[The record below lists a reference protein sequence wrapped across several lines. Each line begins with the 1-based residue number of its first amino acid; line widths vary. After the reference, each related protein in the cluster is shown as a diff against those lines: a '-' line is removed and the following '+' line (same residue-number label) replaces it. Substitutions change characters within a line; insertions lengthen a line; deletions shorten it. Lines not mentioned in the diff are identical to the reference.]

1 MSIITNLLSVAL
13 SCSIGCWSFAAAYP
27 AALAAKDHDNSVCLY
42 DNINLTESK
51 DFISDEEPFHVFD
64 IYDAFYGVTT
74 AATTILPSE
83 TTTVAVETTA
93 ETASAKTT
101 TTLPMTT
108 SIVTTAKSTT
118 TTSTV
123 KTTKTTTTTT
133 KTTKATTNTTKT
145 TSTTTS
151 TTTTTTTASI
161 STDTAAATTSTISPN
176 FPNGVYLRGIDVSE
190 HQGLINWQSVKN
202 SGLADFAI
210 IRAGYGR
217 ELDQVDKCFHYNIQN
232 AQANGIDVGIYWYS
246 YASTPEEAI
255 MEAETCYEII
265 KDYSFTYP
273 IYYDVE
279 EGRIVN
285 NLTTAEVS
293 AMFEAFC
300 SFFEEKGYY
309 VGAYSYANLLQTKV
323 YRSVLEKY
331 DVWAAQ
337 YSSQLSAYNGHYGI
351 WQYSSSGAVDGIN
364 GNVDMNYCYKDY
376 PGIIGQNPSTGS
388 DRPVIPVVTTQTST
402 SDIPAQTTTTA
413 SFISSPQ
420 SCGID
425 ISAENGDIDW
435 SSAAASGDFSFIMLK
450 AGEGG
455 TVPKK
460 DEYFDKNFNA
470 AKESGIPC
478 GVYWKA
484 KSTTVDGICAE
495 AMEFYEI
502 VKGRQFEYPMFLDL
516 TDESITQAGL
526 TASQLWELIDNFC
539 LYLENRDCYVGIRG
553 SEQFLQTSV
562 DPSVFTKYDVWL
574 DSDIPFTPTFEYG
587 YGMMYVGGINVSG
600 INGTVN
606 ANSANKDY
614 AMIMKRNH
622 LNGF

>member
-74 AATTILPSE
+74 VATTILPPE

-101 TTLPMTT
+101 TKLPMTT
-108 SIVTTAKSTT
+108 SIVITAKSTT

-123 KTTKTTTTTT
+123 KTTKTTTTTP
-133 KTTKATTNTTKT
+133 KTTT
-145 TSTTTS
+145 TTTS
-151 TTTTTTTASI
+151 TTSSTTTATTTASI

-232 AQANGIDVGIYWYS
+232 AQANDIDVGIYWYS

-309 VGAYSYANLLQTKV
+309 VGAYSYANLLQTKI

-351 WQYSSSGAVDGIN
+351 WQYSSEGSVDGIN

-376 PGIIGQNPSTGS
+376 PAIIGKNPSTGG
-388 DRPVIPVVTTQTST
+388 DRPVIPVVTTH
-402 SDIPAQTTTTA
+402 
-413 SFISSPQ
+413 
-420 SCGID
+420 
-425 ISAENGDIDW
+425 
-435 SSAAASGDFSFIMLK
+435 
-450 AGEGG
+450 
-455 TVPKK
+455 PK
-460 DEYFDKNFNA
+460 
-470 AKESGIPC
+470 
-478 GVYWKA
+478 
-484 KSTTVDGICAE
+484 
-495 AMEFYEI
+495 
-502 VKGRQFEYPMFLDL
+502 
-516 TDESITQAGL
+516 
-526 TASQLWELIDNFC
+526 
-539 LYLENRDCYVGIRG
+539 
-553 SEQFLQTSV
+553 SV
-562 DPSVFTKYDVWL
+562 QECIQNIL
-574 DSDIPFTPTFEYG
+574 
-587 YGMMYVGGINVSG
+587 
-600 INGTVN
+600 
-606 ANSANKDY
+606 
-614 AMIMKRNH
+614 R
-622 LNGF
+622 